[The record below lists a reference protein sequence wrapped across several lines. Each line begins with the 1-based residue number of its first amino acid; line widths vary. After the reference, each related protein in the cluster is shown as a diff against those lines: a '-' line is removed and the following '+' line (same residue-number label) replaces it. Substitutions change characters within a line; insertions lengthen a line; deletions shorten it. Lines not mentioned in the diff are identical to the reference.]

1 MDIYSVLQVLAGL
14 AFFLYGMSVMS
25 SSLEKMAGGALE
37 QSMKKVT
44 SNPLLS
50 FLLGAL
56 ITIAI
61 QSSSGAMVMLIG
73 LVNSGIIDFRQT
85 VPIILGTNVGTTITG
100 WILTLSGIDSA
111 GFSIMSILSPDF
123 LSPLMAFIGI
133 LLRMTA
139 KKEKRKDLGTI
150 FIGFSILM
158 YGMSFMSG
166 AMKSI
171 STEPWFANVL
181 TMFTNPLLAF
191 VVSALFTALI
201 QSSAATIGIIEAF
214 ALSGNMTFQAAIP
227 LVLGAN
233 VGTCVTGL
241 ISAIGASKNAKRV
254 GVIQVLINALNGLL
268 VLIAEMIIIAVGAN
282 GFLLNNVTGVQV
294 ALIHTVFNIFAA
306 VMSFILSKQ
315 IINIARKIVKTEDS
329 ELPQILIDERL
340 LSIPSVAVNEC
351 FGNTMVMAMLAKE
364 AADKA
369 LDIFL
374 NYDQETYDRIHEAE
388 KMIDWYEDEL
398 GSFLVKLSKIGLSE
412 EAGESVNKMLHVLT
426 DYERIGDHA
435 VNIADN
441 AKRNHD
447 KGQKFSD
454 AAVKEIENLSV
465 ALKEILGYAVE
476 AYNENDLAMAN
487 KIEPLEEVID
497 GITDNMMNSHI
508 ERLVKGECTIE
519 MGFSLSD
526 LLNDCER
533 ISDHCSNVGV
543 CVIEV
548 DVEEFN
554 THRYLKKVKRESPEF
569 KQQFEEFREKYVD
582 PLYEK

>member
-233 VGTCVTGL
+233 VGTCITGL

-282 GFLLNNVTGVQV
+282 GFLLKNVTGVQV

-329 ELPQILIDERL
+329 ELPKILIDERL

-351 FGNTMVMAMLAKE
+351 FGNTMVMAMLAQEVAVKS
-364 AADKA
+364 
-369 LDIFL
+369 LGIFL
-374 NYDQETYDRIHEAE
+374 DYDKETYERIHEAE

-441 AKRNHD
+441 AKRNHE

-454 AAVKEIENLSV
+454 AAVKEIRNLSV

-476 AYNENDLAMAN
+476 AYNENDLALAN

-548 DVEEFN
+548 DVDEFN

>member
-233 VGTCVTGL
+233 VGTCITGL

-282 GFLLNNVTGVQV
+282 GFLLKNVTGVQV

-329 ELPQILIDERL
+329 ELPKILIDERL

-351 FGNTMVMAMLAKE
+351 FGNTMVMAMLAQEVAVKS
-364 AADKA
+364 

-374 NYDQETYDRIHEAE
+374 DYDKETYERIHEAE

-441 AKRNHD
+441 AKRNHE

-454 AAVKEIENLSV
+454 AAVKEIRNLSV

-476 AYNENDLAMAN
+476 AYNENDLALAN

-548 DVEEFN
+548 DVDEFN

>member
-37 QSMKKVT
+37 KSMKKVT

-123 LSPLMAFIGI
+123 LSPLMAFVGI

-171 STEPWFANVL
+171 SAEPWFANVL

-233 VGTCVTGL
+233 VGTCITGL

-282 GFLLNNVTGVQV
+282 GFLLKNVTGVQV

-306 VMSFILSKQ
+306 ILSFIMSKQ
-315 IINIARKIVKTEDS
+315 IVNIARKIVKTEDS
-329 ELPQILIDERL
+329 ELPKILIDERL

-351 FGNTMVMAMLAKE
+351 FGNTMVMAMLAQEVAVKS
-364 AADKA
+364 

-374 NYDQETYDRIHEAE
+374 DYDKETYERIHEAE

-454 AAVKEIENLSV
+454 AAVKEIRNLSV

-548 DVEEFN
+548 DVDEFN

>member
-233 VGTCVTGL
+233 VGTCITGL

-282 GFLLNNVTGVQV
+282 GFLLKNVTGVQV

-329 ELPQILIDERL
+329 ELPKILIDERL

-351 FGNTMVMAMLAKE
+351 FGNTMVMAMLAQEVAVKS
-364 AADKA
+364 

-374 NYDQETYDRIHEAE
+374 DYDKETYERIHEAE

-441 AKRNHD
+441 AKRNHE

-454 AAVKEIENLSV
+454 AAVKEIRNLSV

-476 AYNENDLAMAN
+476 AYNENDLALAN

-548 DVEEFN
+548 DVDEFN

-569 KQQFEEFREKYVD
+569 KQQFEEFRERYVD

>member
-73 LVNSGIIDFRQT
+73 LVNSGIIDFRET

-123 LSPLMAFIGI
+123 LSPLMAFVGI
-133 LLRMTA
+133 LLRMTG

-171 STEPWFANVL
+171 SAEPWFANVL

-233 VGTCVTGL
+233 VGTCITGL

-268 VLIAEMIIIAVGAN
+268 VLIVEMIIIAVGAN
-282 GFLLNNVTGVQV
+282 GFLLNSVTGVQV

-306 VMSFILSKQ
+306 IMSFILSKQ
-315 IINIARKIVKTEDS
+315 IINIARIIVKTEDS
-329 ELPQILIDERL
+329 ELPKILIDERL

-351 FGNTMVMAMLAKE
+351 FGNTMVMAMLAQE
-364 AADKA
+364 AADKS

-374 NYDQETYDRIHEAE
+374 NYDKETYERIHEAE

-441 AKRNHD
+441 AKRNHE
-447 KGQKFSD
+447 KGQKFSP

-476 AYNENDLAMAN
+476 AYNENDLAAAN

-548 DVEEFN
+548 DVDEFN

-569 KQQFEEFREKYVD
+569 KQQFEEFRERYVD